1 VFSATT
7 PTPPVTERP
16 ASCYPTPCGPNSQC
30 QIQNGI
36 PVCSCLPDF
45 IGSPPSCRPECVISA
60 ECPSQL
66 ACMNQKC
73 RDPCIGSCG
82 LNANCHV
89 LNHIPICTCNNG
101 LTGDPF
107 DFCTQIQISM

>member
-1 VFSATT
+1 M
-7 PTPPVTERP
+7 
-16 ASCYPTPCGPNSQC
+16 
-30 QIQNGI
+30 
-36 PVCSCLPDF
+36 CSCLPAF

-66 ACMNQKC
+66 ACINQKC

-89 LNHIPICTCNNG
+89 LNHVPICTCNSG
-101 LTGDPF
+101 QTGDPF
-107 DFCTQIQISM
+107 SICTQIQISK